1 MNRRMFL
8 LGVPGAAAGCFRGR
22 SRRLN
27 VYNWSD
33 YISREAVATFE
44 REFDAEVRYA
54 TYESVEEM
62 LAKAMTGNSG
72 WDVVFP
78 SNSYVEPMRQ
88 MGLLAKLD
96 PVKLP
101 AIQNLDTRFQAPP
114 WDPMLEWSIPYMHGA
129 TGIVYATE
137 GPAPTAW
144 ADLWTG
150 KYRNRMTMLDDPAEV
165 FGSCLER
172 LHDSVNA
179 TAPEQLEAAKSLAI
193 QQKPLLRAYINAEV
207 RDQLIAG
214 DVLAAQSW
222 SITAQQA
229 IEQSTH
235 LAFVYPAEGFPL
247 YCDTAAILSESK
259 HKELALEFLNFLLRP
274 NVAAATATEMRTA
287 TTNAAAHK
295 LLPKIDR
302 QNLTLYPDEDIL
314 QRGEWFRA
322 IPAKAQRLRDR
333 LWTEVK
339 AA

>member
-1 MNRRMFL
+1 ML
-8 LGVPGAAAGCFRGR
+8 PGA
-22 SRRLN
+22 L
-27 VYNWSD
+27 
-33 YISREAVATFE
+33 
-44 REFDAEVRYA
+44 
-54 TYESVEEM
+54 
-62 LAKAMTGNSG
+62 
-72 WDVVFP
+72 
-78 SNSYVEPMRQ
+78 
-88 MGLLAKLD
+88 
-96 PVKLP
+96 
-101 AIQNLDTRFQAPP
+101 TRFR
-114 WDPMLEWSIPYMHGA
+114 
-129 TGIVYATE
+129 
-137 GPAPTAW
+137 
-144 ADLWTG
+144 
-150 KYRNRMTMLDDPAEV
+150 KRN
-165 FGSCLER
+165 GSR
-172 LHDSVNA
+172 TVGSR
-179 TAPEQLEAAKSLAI
+179 KILAV

-229 IEQSTH
+229 IEQSAH

-259 HKELALEFLNFLLRP
+259 HRELALEFLNFLLRP
-274 NVAAATATEMRTA
+274 DVAAATATEMRTA